1 MTTWPAL
8 LNAALLFL
16 CCSMYFGT
24 GWSMGLFSF
33 PIRPQI
39 TVENYYLL
47 FVPEVTAATKF
58 FTWMTS
64 VMLLSAAGMIWTEWG
79 SALVWAPIVVLVAV
93 SISTLLTII
102 VILPINNRMSAGITD
117 PAELNQVLDKWET
130 LNWIRIS
137 LWSVQWAAMIVW
149 FVDKAHGAVGA
160 A

>member
-1 MTTWPAL
+1 
-8 LNAALLFL
+8 
-16 CCSMYFGT
+16 
-24 GWSMGLFSF
+24 
-33 PIRPQI
+33 
-39 TVENYYLL
+39 
-47 FVPEVTAATKF
+47 
-58 FTWMTS
+58 
-64 VMLLSAAGMIWTEWG
+64 MLLSAAGMIWTEWG

-117 PAELNQVLDKWET
+117 PTELNQVLDKWET

-149 FVDKAHGAVGA
+149 FLDKAHGAVGA

>member
-1 MTTWPAL
+1 MSPWPEV

-39 TVENYYLL
+39 TVDNYYLL

-58 FTWMTS
+58 FTWMTM
-64 VMLLSAAGMIWTEWG
+64 VMMASAAAMIWTEWG
-79 SALVWAPIVVLVAV
+79 TPLLFVPIIVLVAV
-93 SISTLLTII
+93 SAATGLTVIK
-102 VILPINNRMSAGITD
+102 ILPINARMAAGIKD
-117 PAELNQVLDKWET
+117 PVELGQILDEWEA
-130 LNWIRIS
+130 LNWVRIA

-149 FVDKAHGAVGA
+149 FIAKARSGA
-160 A
+160 AI